1 MSTDESTKP
10 PPPGTCDL
18 TDEERSET
26 RVLVVDDDPMIRQ
39 LLEEALIMEGFQA
52 STEPGGKEAL
62 EALSGG
68 SFDVVITD
76 LSMPG
81 MNGLELIRL
90 TNEGHPH
97 VPKIII
103 TGAGTMEDA
112 IEAIRIGAYDYI
124 RKPLNLGELWVVL
137 GRAVRNRRLVLSNQ
151 EFQRQLQESN
161 QRLEQRVRERTDEL
175 TRMMQI
181 KDNFLSH
188 LSHEILTPLA
198 PLKGYLSIM
207 RQCLDDP
214 ESLGET
220 LDAARKEASRLQHL
234 LEGLIELSHLVTGRA
249 EVASMPTDLN
259 TCVAEAVKNAE
270 EAAARKAVRV
280 TARLEPDLPPFF
292 ADPAKMDK
300 IVANL
305 LGNAIKFSEKGGEV
319 TLVTRCEGTEVC
331 LQVRDSGIGIP
342 EGEQPHVFEA
352 FHQIDG
358 STRRRYGG
366 IGIGLS
372 LVKQLVEL
380 HGGRI
385 ELESRPGEE
394 TTFTVRIPMIENRTG
409 PQPRRGT

>member
-1 MSTDESTKP
+1 MPTDESPKP
-10 PPPGTCDL
+10 PASGTCEL
-18 TDEERSET
+18 SGEERADT
-26 RVLVVDDDPMIRQ
+26 RVLVVDDDTMIRQ
-39 LLEEALIMEGFQA
+39 LLQEALTMEGFQV
-52 STEPGGKEAL
+52 STEPGGAEAL
-62 EALSGG
+62 KTLAKS
-68 SFDVVITD
+68 SFDVIITD

-81 MNGLELIRL
+81 MNGLELIRR
-90 TNEGHPH
+90 TNEDHPH

-103 TGAGTMEDA
+103 TGAGTIEDA

-124 RKPLNLGELWVVL
+124 RKPLNLGELWIVL

-151 EFQRQLQESN
+151 KFQRQLQESN
-161 QRLEQRVRERTDEL
+161 QRLEQRVRERTEEL
-175 TRMMQI
+175 MRMMQI

-214 ESLGET
+214 DALDES
-220 LDAARKEASRLQHL
+220 LDAAGKEASRLQTL
-234 LEGLIELSHLVTGRA
+234 LEGLLELSQLVTGKA
-249 EVASMPTDLN
+249 EMAGIPTDLN
-259 TCVAEAVKNAE
+259 ACVAGAAE
-270 EAAARKAVRV
+270 TAGEAAAKKGVRI
-280 TARLEPDLPPFF
+280 TTRLEPDLPLFL

-305 LGNAIKFSEKGGEV
+305 LGNAIKFSKDGGRV
-319 TLVTRCEGTEVC
+319 TLITSRGNNEVC

-342 EGEQPHVFEA
+342 ESEQPYIFEA

-358 STRRRYGG
+358 SMRRRHGG

-385 ELESRPGEE
+385 ALESSPGEE
-394 TTFTVRIPMIENRTG
+394 TTFTVRIPMIGN
-409 PQPRRGT
+409 